1 MIESKSKIA
10 SLEESNAYIQKILN
24 SMKLFLDCLHFPI
37 AIINV
42 EGRYVYYNE
51 ESAEIDGC
59 SREFALGNLLLN
71 VYKKMRPEEST
82 MLQSLQTGRCYSS
95 HEQNYFNARGKLLNY
110 MHTTTPLFNQIGQTV
125 GAIEIGWDVSQ
136 ITKLQNQILLLTK
149 KLQSRQN
156 KQIRPGESSV
166 KIITRSPLMLKVIED
181 ARMLAASNVPVV
193 IMGESGTGK
202 ELIAQLIQSESN
214 RKNNVFV
221 TLNCGALFLDE
232 FNSMPPS
239 MQVKLLRF
247 LQNRTFSRV
256 GSPKQLTSD
265 VRIIV
270 AMNENPLR
278 LIEKGTLRA
287 DLYWRLCVGQIELPP
302 LRERREDIPL
312 LVEYFIAKYAADVA
326 HHITGVTQN
335 VLDQLMAKPWPGN
348 IRMLENTVLRTMVMQ
363 KEDGPISEVFFDTSE
378 SDLSQLNEDFP
389 KQISE
394 ELPASLNIKK
404 AGSNATAEDLTIDK
418 PYNEMVDDFERKI
431 LSTALKK
438 AKGNVSEASSLLGVN
453 RSTLNYKLK
462 KLGIPH
468 GFISRVEVE

>member
-1 MIESKSKIA
+1 M
-10 SLEESNAYIQKILN
+10 
-24 SMKLFLDCLHFPI
+24 
-37 AIINV
+37 
-42 EGRYVYYNE
+42 
-51 ESAEIDGC
+51 
-59 SREFALGNLLLN
+59 
-71 VYKKMRPEEST
+71 
-82 MLQSLQTGRCYSS
+82 
-95 HEQNYFNARGKLLNY
+95 
-110 MHTTTPLFNQIGQTV
+110 
-125 GAIEIGWDVSQ
+125 
-136 ITKLQNQILLLTK
+136 
-149 KLQSRQN
+149 
-156 KQIRPGESSV
+156 
-166 KIITRSPLMLKVIED
+166 
-181 ARMLAASNVPVV
+181 
-193 IMGESGTGK
+193 
-202 ELIAQLIQSESN
+202 
-214 RKNNVFV
+214 
-221 TLNCGALFLDE
+221 
-232 FNSMPPS
+232 
-239 MQVKLLRF
+239 
-247 LQNRTFSRV
+247 
-256 GSPKQLTSD
+256 
-265 VRIIV
+265 
-270 AMNENPLR
+270 
-278 LIEKGTLRA
+278 
-287 DLYWRLCVGQIELPP
+287 PP

-404 AGSNATAEDLTIDK
+404 TDNNATAEDLTIDK